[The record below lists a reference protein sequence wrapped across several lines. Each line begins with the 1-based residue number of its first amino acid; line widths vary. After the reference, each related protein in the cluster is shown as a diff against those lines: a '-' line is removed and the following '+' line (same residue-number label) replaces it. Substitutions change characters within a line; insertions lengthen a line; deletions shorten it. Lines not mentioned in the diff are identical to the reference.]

1 MSMTSDNLVEK
12 TLELT
17 RTLGAQEAK
26 VSLSRASHVELDQR
40 EGRLEKSNEAVT
52 QGLTLT

>member
-26 VSLSRASHVELDQR
+26 VSLSRASHVGFGPERGAAGEEQ
-40 EGRLEKSNEAVT
+40 
-52 QGLTLT
+52 